1 MTNFKT
7 TAALLAAGLLAATA
21 AQASSPA
28 ARAKPPVAKVSLTQA
43 RTIALHAAPGKLI
56 KSEYEKEGGGWRYS
70 FDIKQGP
77 FPGDWRRCNDRQD
90 YREQVRS
97 EARPRLSLIGFDE
110 DPPRR
115 RRS

>member
-28 ARAKPPVAKVSLTQA
+28 ARARPPVAKVSLIQA

-70 FDIKQGP
+70 FDIKQKGH
-77 FPGDWRRCNDRQD
+77 FQEIGVDATTGKIIENK
-90 YREQVRS
+90 S
-97 EARPRLSLIGFDE
+97 EAKLGRD
-110 DPPRR
+110 
-115 RRS
+115 